1 MMEERQNETKNLPE
15 EAFQEI
21 ALTEKFEGET
31 GAKVVSEG
39 EETLFVGES
48 DEALQE
54 VSAPME
60 KKVSVLAQR
69 FYATGRRKEAI
80 AKVWLIPGG
89 SGNITVNDTPISE
102 YLCRYSLV
110 RHAIEPF
117 IVTQTFGLFDV
128 KATAK
133 GGGLNGQAGALRHGI
148 ARALVAYNPSFR
160 PMLRKAGLL
169 TRDPRVKERKK
180 YGRKRARR
188 GFQFRKR

>member
-1 MMEERQNETKNLPE
+1 MEERHNETKNLPNEALQEVAPTEKSEEVMSERE
-15 EAFQEI
+15 EA
-21 ALTEKFEGET
+21 
-31 GAKVVSEG
+31 
-39 EETLFVGES
+39 LFVGRS

-54 VSAPME
+54 VGAPME
-60 KKVSVLAQR
+60 KRASVLAQR

-80 AKVWLIPGG
+80 ARVWLIPGG

-133 GGGLNGQAGALRHGI
+133 GGGLSGQAGALRHGI
-148 ARALVAYNPSFR
+148 ARALVAYDPSLR
-160 PMLRKAGLL
+160 PVLRKAGLL